1 MTQGTRVREAVQSAR
16 PVVERLAKDDEFQK
30 HVRSAYESARHVY
43 DELFADDKNAK
54 AVARRLAADKDIQ
67 DELRFLV
74 GELRGASRHV
84 KGTAH
89 RSHKARNTLLL
100 AGIVLG
106 ILYNPATGPETR
118 RWLKEKVFGPDETFE
133 YEQ

>member
-1 MTQGTRVREAVQSAR
+1 MPHSQKVREAVQTAR

-43 DELFADDKNAK
+43 DELFIDDATAK
-54 AVARRLAADKDIQ
+54 GVARKLARDKDIQ
-67 DELRFLV
+67 DELRTLV
-74 GELRGASRHV
+74 AEFRDASKRV
-84 KGTAH
+84 KGKQTK
-89 RSHKARNTLLL
+89 SHKARNTMLL

-118 RWLKEKVFGPDETFE
+118 QWLKEKVFGPDETFE
-133 YEQ
+133 YEP